1 LSVSNPIKVKVKN
14 FNPTTPTFQ
23 SKLPN
28 IGTTIFTIMSNLA
41 NEHGAL
47 NLSQGFPSFDCHPEL
62 QELVF
67 ENIKNGKNQYASMLG
82 VLELREALSEK
93 YNKLWA
99 INYDP
104 QAEITITAGAT
115 QALYCAFAAFISAGD
130 EVIVIE
136 PCYDLY
142 VPTITMHGGIPVY
155 CTLTPTN
162 NYQINWTDFEKLV
175 TTKTRAIVINTPQNP
190 NGSILQKEDLDQLSR
205 IVRDKN
211 IIIISDEA
219 YEHIVYDGL
228 EHWSLMRH
236 PELKQKTLICGSF
249 GKTYH
254 TTGWK
259 IGFCLANPSLTAEFR
274 KIHQWINF
282 SINTPIQ
289 YAYAEFLKIESQ
301 YLALSA
307 FYQQK
312 KDLFLDTVKNSR
324 FEILPAQGTF
334 FQSLSY
340 KNITDEADFD
350 YAIRLIKE
358 IGVAS
363 IPLSV
368 FYNQK
373 NDYRILRFCV
383 AKNDEM
389 LIEAGKRLSNL

>member
-1 LSVSNPIKVKVKN
+1 M
-14 FNPTTPTFQ
+14 PTFQ

-28 IGTTIFTIMSNLA
+28 IGNTIFTIMSNLA
-41 NEHGAL
+41 NEHQAL
-47 NLSQGFPSFDCHPEL
+47 NLSQGFPSFNCHPDL
-62 QELVF
+62 QLLVHA
-67 ENIKNGKNQYASMLG
+67 NIQKGNNQYATMPG
-82 VLELREALSEK
+82 VLELRVALAEK
-93 YNKLWA
+93 YKKLWA

-104 QAEITITAGAT
+104 QNEITITAGAT
-115 QALYCAFAAFISAGD
+115 EALYCAFAAFVSAGD

-142 VPTITMHGGIPVY
+142 VPSIVIHGGVPVFH
-155 CTLTPTN
+155 TLTPEN
-162 NYQINWTDFEKLV
+162 NYQINWVEFKKLI
-175 TTKTRAIVINTPQNP
+175 TQKTRAIVINTPQNP
-190 NGSILQKEDLDQLSR
+190 NGSILQKADLDQLAE

-219 YEHIVYDGL
+219 YEHIVYDGK

-236 PELKQKTLICGSF
+236 SELKEKTIICGSF

-259 IGFCLANPSLTAEFR
+259 IGFCLANQALTAEFR

-289 YAYAEFLKIESQ
+289 YAYAEFLKIESH
-301 YLALSA
+301 YLELSD
-307 FYQQK
+307 FYQK
-312 KDLFLDTVKNSR
+312 KKNLFLDSIKNSR
-324 FEILPAQGTF
+324 FEVLPAQGTF

-340 KNITDEADFD
+340 KNITDEPDFE

-373 NDYRILRFCV
+373 NDHRILRFCV
-383 AKNDEM
+383 AKDDEM

>member
-1 LSVSNPIKVKVKN
+1 MIE
-14 FNPTTPTFQ
+14 FQ

-28 IGTTIFTIMSNLA
+28 TGTTIFTIMSNLA
-41 NEHGAL
+41 NECMAL
-47 NLSQGFPSFDCHPEL
+47 NLSQGFPSFNCHPDL
-62 QELVF
+62 QELVSQ
-67 ENIKNGKNQYASMLG
+67 NIKKGNNQYATMPGL
-82 VLELREALSEK
+82 LELREALSNK
-93 YNKLWA
+93 YQKLWN
-99 INYDP
+99 INYSP
-104 QAEITITAGAT
+104 STEITITAGAT
-115 QALYCAFAAFISAGD
+115 EALYCAFATFVKKGD

-142 VPTITMHGGIPVY
+142 VPSIEIHGGVAVFY
-155 CTLTPTN
+155 TLTPDN
-162 NYQINWTDFEKLV
+162 NYAIDWNEFGKLISP
-175 TTKTRAIVINTPQNP
+175 KTRAIVVNTPQNP
-190 NGSILQKEDLDQLSR
+190 NGSIFTKQDLDNLAE

-211 IIIISDEA
+211 IIIVSDEA
-219 YEHIVYDGL
+219 YEHIIFDGN

-236 PELKQKTLICGSF
+236 PELKEKTLICGSF

-259 IGFCLANPSLTAEFR
+259 IGFCLANPILTAEFR

-289 YAYAEFLKIESQ
+289 YAYAEFLKIESH
-301 YLALSA
+301 YLNLSH
-307 FYQQK
+307 FYQLK
-312 KDLFLDTVKNSR
+312 KDLFLESVKNSR
-324 FEILPAQGTF
+324 FEVLESKGTF

-340 KNITDEADFD
+340 KNITDEGDFD
-350 YAIRLIKE
+350 YAIKLTKE

-373 NDYRILRFCV
+373 NDHKILRFCI
-383 AKNDEM
+383 AKDDEM